1 MVRGLARFREHFAGF
16 EDHYVLI
23 GGAACDLAMTEAGL
37 DFRATKDLDI
47 VLCVEVLDAA
57 FVGAFWEFINHGGYR
72 NRQKSTGKRLFY
84 RFHDPEDYILSIVE
98 FMGDNSHRVHHIRQP
113 FKREPDFMVTSAN
126 YIPDELIQRANAT
139 S

>member
-1 MVRGLARFREHFAGF
+1 MVRGVARFREHFAGF

-23 GGAACDLAMTEAGL
+23 GGAACDLAMLEAGL

-57 FVGAFWEFINHGGYR
+57 FVRAFWEFVQNGVYQ

-84 RFHDPEDYILSIVE
+84 RFHDPEDDSFPWMLELFCRTPDSFVLTG
-98 FMGDNSHRVHHIRQP
+98 MSVADVTDALRVIYGLR
-113 FKREPDFMVTSAN
+113 
-126 YIPDELIQRANAT
+126 Y
-139 S
+139 